1 MNLWLILLASGLLT
15 FLTRLSLIVLLEKT
29 KLPPAAQRALRLVP
43 IAALSAIIAP
53 QLAYYNDA
61 LLLGPANPRLLAGIF
76 ASLVAYL
83 TKNVIATI
91 LAGMAVFWALE
102 FLLKNHFFWG

>member
-15 FLTRLSLIVLLEKT
+15 FLTRLSFIVLLEKV
-29 KLPPAAQRALRLVP
+29 KISPALERALRLVP

-53 QLAYYNDA
+53 QLAYYHDT
-61 LLLGPANPRLLAGIF
+61 LFISPANPRLLAGIF
-76 ASLVAYL
+76 ASLVAYF

-91 LAGMAVFWALE
+91 LAGMAALWTLE
-102 FLLKNHFFWG
+102 FLLKSHLIGG